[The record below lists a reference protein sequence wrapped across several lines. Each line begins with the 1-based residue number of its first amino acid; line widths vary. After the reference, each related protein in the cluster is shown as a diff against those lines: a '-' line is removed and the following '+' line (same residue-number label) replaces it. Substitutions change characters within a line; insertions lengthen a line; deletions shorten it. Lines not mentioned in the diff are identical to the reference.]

1 MPGQQGRGAAAA
13 PRLEVR
19 YGSETG
25 NARDAAERCGRRA
38 RARGL
43 PARVGP
49 LEPGA
54 LAGVG
59 GGGLPVVIFI
69 STTGQGE
76 CPQAARGFW
85 RDLLRRAL
93 PPDHLA
99 GTRFCVF
106 GLGDSGYPSYNV
118 MALKLERRLK
128 QLGAERFLATGLGDD
143 QHPVGYS
150 GGLEP
155 WLAGLWR
162 ALLHRAGVAVRA
174 GPEKGPAALEP
185 PRLRAELR
193 ASEGGGRGEVSP
205 AEAARAAY
213 VLDLAEA
220 HCDGAEP
227 ATRDP
232 EEEEV
237 EEAGASGAPAA
248 GGLRGNF
255 HCRRPFMAKVRR
267 NDRLTA
273 PGHFQDVRHIEVDL
287 TGGPSYRAG
296 DVLGV
301 LPETRAEDLDRFFSR
316 ARLDPAAE
324 VRLSPATAAGS
335 GEAGG
340 GRWVRLRALVWGA
353 LDVAGAPPRQYFFEM
368 LGHFAS
374 DEEERERLE
383 YFGSPEGAEDLHRY
397 CQGERRSVLE
407 VLEDFPSVDLPLER
421 LLEVVPRL
429 QPRLYSIS
437 SGPGALPAAAS
448 LTVALVEYVTKYG
461 LRRRGLCSAM
471 LADRRP
477 GGRLAV
483 WTEEGAIPDLSG
495 LAAPLLLVGPGTGV
509 APLRALLQERE
520 LAFASGGPPPEALL
534 VFGCRNRERDF
545 LYREEWERLERA
557 GLLPGGA
564 VVAFSRDQ
572 DRKVYVQ
579 DRLREEGARVWRV
592 LEAGGHVYVCGSA
605 NKMPGAVRD
614 ALADVAAEHGGLGG
628 EGGAAYVRALALKRR
643 YHLECWS

>member
-1 MPGQQGRGAAAA
+1 MCQ
-13 PRLEVR
+13 R
-19 YGSETG
+19 Y
-25 NARDAAERCGRRA
+25 AKD
-38 RARGL
+38 
-43 PARVGP
+43 
-49 LEPGA
+49 
-54 LAGVG
+54 G
-59 GGGLPVVIFI
+59 GWIML
-69 STTGQGE
+69 QN
-76 CPQAARGFW
+76 C
-85 RDLLRRAL
+85 
-93 PPDHLA
+93 HLMEEW
-99 GTRFCVF
+99 V
-106 GLGDSGYPSYNV
+106 PS
-118 MALKLERRLK
+118 
-128 QLGAERFLATGLGDD
+128 
-143 QHPVGYS
+143 
-150 GGLEP
+150 
-155 WLAGLWR
+155 
-162 ALLHRAGVAVRA
+162 
-174 GPEKGPAALEP
+174 
-185 PRLRAELR
+185 
-193 ASEGGGRGEVSP
+193 
-205 AEAARAAY
+205 
-213 VLDLAEA
+213 
-220 HCDGAEP
+220 
-227 ATRDP
+227 
-232 EEEEV
+232 
-237 EEAGASGAPAA
+237 
-248 GGLRGNF
+248 
-255 HCRRPFMAKVRR
+255 
-267 NDRLTA
+267 
-273 PGHFQDVRHIEVDL
+273 
-287 TGGPSYRAG
+287 
-296 DVLGV
+296 
-301 LPETRAEDLDRFFSR
+301 
-316 ARLDPAAE
+316 
-324 VRLSPATAAGS
+324 
-335 GEAGG
+335 
-340 GRWVRLRALVWGA
+340 
-353 LDVAGAPPRQYFFEM
+353 
-368 LGHFAS
+368 
-374 DEEERERLE
+374 
-383 YFGSPEGAEDLHRY
+383 
-397 CQGERRSVLE
+397 
-407 VLEDFPSVDLPLER
+407 LER